1 VCSHTFPPFLGIL
14 QGVFYGLGNGGGTV
28 LSGHLY
34 EAIGAQSTFQ
44 YFAIS
49 SLVVLFIFLIAFP
62 VFDGTQGDYMPV
74 PLTEVQLVEN
84 EKTDKTSTNSSKE
97 EDLQQEE

>member
-1 VCSHTFPPFLGIL
+1 MCSHTFPPFLGIL

-44 YFAIS
+44 YFAVS
-49 SLVVLFIFLIAFP
+49 SLVVLFILLIAFP
-62 VFDGTQGDYMPV
+62 VFDSCMFKQCGHEGEAEYELV
-74 PLTEVQLVEN
+74 PSDEMEDSLESNDKDKQN
-84 EKTDKTSTNSSKE
+84 ELE
-97 EDLQQEE
+97 